1 MTLEADNL
9 RLSMLC
15 DSLQAANIRL
25 IKENASLRQEL
36 NTLNKRLLQE
46 LPKARVCADCE
57 SVFADKETARYCPEC
72 RKRRHREAAKKL
84 GLYRLGHEAI
94 RRRIDETF

>member
-15 DSLQAANIRL
+15 DSLQEANIRL

-57 SVFADKETARYCPEC
+57 SVFTDKPTARYCPKC
-72 RKRRHREAAKKL
+72 RKKRLSENARRM
-84 GLYRLGHEAI
+84 GLYQIGHEAI
-94 RRRIDETF
+94 RRMNNG